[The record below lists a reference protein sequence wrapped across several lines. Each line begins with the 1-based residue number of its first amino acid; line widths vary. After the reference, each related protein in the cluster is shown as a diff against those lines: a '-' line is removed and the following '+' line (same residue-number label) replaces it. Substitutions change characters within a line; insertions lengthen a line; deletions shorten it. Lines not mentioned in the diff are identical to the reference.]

1 MDSLQ
6 VDSSPSKELS
16 RKVSL
21 ILRLQKICFSV
32 RGLGNLM
39 YVGSIYRNGRKFRH
53 MNKPLW
59 RSIEA

>member
-16 RKVSL
+16 RKISP
-21 ILRLQKICFSV
+21 ILDF
-32 RGLGNLM
+32 
-39 YVGSIYRNGRKFRH
+39 RKFVSVWEVLETECMLGQSTEMVEH
-53 MNKPLW
+53 LCMNEPLW

>member
-16 RKVSL
+16 RKVSP

-32 RGLGNLM
+32 RGLGNRM
-39 YVGSIYRNGRKFRH
+39 YVSLLMLGQSTENRPTFMH
-53 MNKPLW
+53 MNKP
-59 RSIEA
+59 